1 MERSLASWS
10 RRGKSGSLPRDN
22 LGAPFRQRG
31 QQEKGPRWVRAV
43 TSEEGRGS
51 GSEKVEE
58 AGHQGLWAVFIEQ
71 GGALRGDAV
80 RGTFGFTV
88 VKIYLWLPVPMG
100 HS

>member
-1 MERSLASWS
+1 MVVKERQEWEPPK
-10 RRGKSGSLPRDN
+10 RQPGT
-22 LGAPFRQRG
+22 PFRQRG
-31 QQEKGPRWVRAV
+31 QQEKGPGWVRAV
-43 TSEEGRGS
+43 PSEEGRRG
-51 GSEKVEE
+51 GRDKAEE
-58 AGHQGLWAVFIEQ
+58 AGHQGLWAVFMEQ